1 LRAASAALIKSVR
14 LACTGAAPHQKD
26 DGHLAA
32 VFFVPP
38 PANTPANQSTN
49 KQRRASMSLSR
60 STSENPAVDAVQD
73 AADAV
78 QDAVDAVQE
87 LRELSLDVIV
97 ANPSQPRRHFDDEAL
112 QELAGSVSEC
122 GVLQP
127 VLVHLRLD
135 GKYELLA
142 GERRWR
148 AAKLAGLQSIPALV
162 SRYDDRASLEVGLIE
177 NMAREDLNPVEK
189 ARAFSTLM
197 DEFGLIREQIGRR
210 VGCHKSV
217 VSNLTSLLKLSDE
230 ILELLE
236 CGELSAGHGSALLR
250 AKNLDARLP
259 LARAAIDE
267 EWTVRTLEARAC
279 ASNVALLESQHRG
292 EQVRDPEQAQD
303 LAALNLARAWGD
315 LLGAEVNVR
324 PIRQQLRMEVVF
336 DLAADGIALAERL
349 ATVVSRGSKGR

>member
-1 LRAASAALIKSVR
+1 
-14 LACTGAAPHQKD
+14 
-26 DGHLAA
+26 
-32 VFFVPP
+32 
-38 PANTPANQSTN
+38 
-49 KQRRASMSLSR
+49 
-60 STSENPAVDAVQD
+60 VQD

-97 ANPSQPRRHFDDEAL
+97 ANPSQPRRHFEEEAL

-127 VLVHLRLD
+127 VLVRPLQ
-135 GKYELLA
+135 GGEYELLA

-217 VSNLTSLLKLSDE
+217 VSNLTSLLKLPGE

-250 AKNLDARLP
+250 VKDLDACLP
-259 LARAAIDE
+259 LARAAIE
-267 EWTVRTLEARAC
+267 QGWTVRTLEAHVC
-279 ASNVALLESQHRG
+279 ASNVALLESQQDRG
-292 EQVRDPEQAQD
+292 EQGRDPEQAQD

-315 LLGAEVNVR
+315 LLGAEVYVR
-324 PIRQQLRMEVVF
+324 PMRRQLRMEVVF
-336 DLAADGIALAERL
+336 DLPADGIALAERL

>member
-1 LRAASAALIKSVR
+1 MFK
-14 LACTGAAPHQKD
+14 APSTSDNETQD
-26 DGHLAA
+26 
-32 VFFVPP
+32 
-38 PANTPANQSTN
+38 TQST
-49 KQRRASMSLSR
+49 A
-60 STSENPAVDAVQD
+60 
-73 AADAV
+73 
-78 QDAVDAVQE
+78 QE
-87 LRELSLDVIV
+87 LRELPLDVIV
-97 ANPSQPRRHFDDEAL
+97 ANPSQPRRHFDEEAL
-112 QELAGSVSEC
+112 QELAGSVSER

-148 AAKLAGLQSIPALV
+148 AAGLAGLQSVPALV
-162 SRYDDRASLEVGLIE
+162 SRYDDRAELEVGLIE

-189 ARAFSTLM
+189 ARALSTLAQ
-197 DEFGLIREQIGRR
+197 EFGLSQRQIGQR

-217 VSNLTSLLKLSDE
+217 VSSLASLLKLSDE

-236 CGELSAGHGSALLR
+236 RGELSAGHGNALLK
-250 AKNLDARLP
+250 AKDLDARLP
-259 LARAAIDE
+259 LARRAIE
-267 EWTVRTLEARAC
+267 QGWSVRTLEARAC
-279 ASNVALLESQHRG
+279 ASNVALLESRHRG

-324 PIRQQLRMEVVF
+324 PMRGGLRMEVVF

-349 ATVVSRGSKGR
+349 ASVVSRGSKGR